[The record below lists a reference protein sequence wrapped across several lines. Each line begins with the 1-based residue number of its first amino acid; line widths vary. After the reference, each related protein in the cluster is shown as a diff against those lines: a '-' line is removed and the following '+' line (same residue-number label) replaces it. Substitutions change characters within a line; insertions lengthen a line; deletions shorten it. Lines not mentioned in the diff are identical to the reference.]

1 MVHLFVFLALLFAVA
16 AGSRAKAALGAVLF
30 VAPLSHRFCSTIR
43 PFPYLPDRAPL
54 LLPLQRLELL
64 RADFC
69 LRAYFV
75 YETFLLRDLAAVA
88 CQPAGVIVALLAT

>member
-1 MVHLFVFLALLFAVA
+1 MVHLFVFLALLLAVKA
-16 AGSRAKAALGAVLF
+16 EAALGVVLF
-30 VAPLSHRFCSTIR
+30 VASLPHRFCSTMR
-43 PFPYLPDRAPL
+43 PFPHLPDRVPL

-75 YETFLLRDLAAVA
+75 QETFLLRDLAAVA
-88 CQPAGVIVALLAT
+88 CQPAGVLVALLAT